1 VSINNHSSNKKDSLD
16 KIKINDLS
24 IPCII
29 GTEAYEREDKQQVI
43 LNLTLFVDLEAAG
56 KNDELSKT
64 VDYSKLSKE
73 IYEMVV
79 ETKLH
84 LIETLA
90 HRVADMVLN
99 HNRVK
104 KAIVSIKKPS
114 ALPLAKSTEVQI
126 VREKS

>member
-29 GTEAYEREDKQQVI
+29 GTEAYEREDKQKVI

>member
-1 VSINNHSSNKKDSLD
+1 MSINNHSSNKKDSLD